1 MAAGATV
8 VCDVTDLALAGAG
21 KRRIEWAHQAMPVLQ
36 RIRKQ
41 FIKTQPL
48 AGIRVSVCL
57 HVTPETANLMIA
69 LRDGGAT
76 VALCACNPLS
86 TRDDVAASLV
96 KDYSISTFA
105 IKGEPAEAASQHI
118 AAVLQQEPHITMDD
132 GAELM
137 GRLHSRYAELAA
149 NVMGGIEQSSTGVM
163 RLRALARSGV
173 LRCPV
178 IAVND
183 APTKQ
188 LFDNHY
194 GTGQSTIDGIL
205 RATNLLLAG
214 MTVVIAGYGWSGRG
228 IAVRARGLG
237 AHIIVTEVDPAKAL
251 EALMDGHR
259 VMSMNE
265 AAGLGEI
272 FITATGNKSVVNRE
286 TFDRL
291 KDGAI
296 LCNAGHFDAEIDLE
310 MLGKMASARKPA
322 RQFVDEYHMKD
333 GRKIYVLGEGRL
345 VNLASAEGHPASVMD
360 MSFATQALSLEYLL
374 KQAAGMER
382 RVHPV
387 PEELDKQVARM
398 KLECMGIKIDR
409 LTLEQERYMASWLEG
424 T

>member
-1 MAAGATV
+1 
-8 VCDVTDLALAGAG
+8 
-21 KRRIEWAHQAMPVLQ
+21 MPVLQ

-48 AGIRVSVCL
+48 AGIRVGVCL
-57 HVTPETANLMIA
+57 HVPPETANLMIA

-86 TRDDVAASLV
+86 TQDDVAASLV

-105 IKGEPAEAASQHI
+105 IKGEPAEAASQHV

-251 EALMDGHR
+251 EA
-259 VMSMNE
+259 
-265 AAGLGEI
+265 
-272 FITATGNKSVVNRE
+272 
-286 TFDRL
+286 
-291 KDGAI
+291 
-296 LCNAGHFDAEIDLE
+296 
-310 MLGKMASARKPA
+310 
-322 RQFVDEYHMKD
+322 
-333 GRKIYVLGEGRL
+333 
-345 VNLASAEGHPASVMD
+345 
-360 MSFATQALSLEYLL
+360 
-374 KQAAGMER
+374 
-382 RVHPV
+382 
-387 PEELDKQVARM
+387 
-398 KLECMGIKIDR
+398 
-409 LTLEQERYMASWLEG
+409 
-424 T
+424 